1 MEKVFVAEPADAPV
15 ARGAET
21 AELRVEEMVAA
32 IAAKGDFPAAARVIQ
47 RLHDAVRRE
56 NCNALDVAQV
66 ILADPGLSS
75 KVLRVVNS
83 SFYRPRG
90 EPVSTITRAVF
101 LLGFE
106 AIRDLATGL
115 VLIDELAR
123 AGGNR
128 AGMRELLHHCLLCGS
143 VARSLSTAVGYPNPE
158 EAYLLGLFAN
168 WGELCL
174 AAYYPD
180 RYERARRAA
189 RGRAALEE
197 ALGTEFGLATSDLAT
212 AMLARWNFPGSY
224 ADYFRQS
231 HPTGDRAVATN
242 GQRLIAIVDVANDF
256 AAYASD
262 PDPEMQA
269 KADAI
274 LRTAETMFGRRIEDV
289 RAAAER
295 GAEDAREHLP
305 MLRSTPSAAPT
316 ARATGEARAAAAV
329 ASEPAG
335 SHLREVV
342 TTPEPTAA
350 ALAIL
355 AEITRAILAQDDIN
369 DTLAMVLEGVARTGQ
384 FDVAFLALLNGKKDH
399 LVGRLGY
406 GHGVAEYLSA
416 LRVPLVPEGGALADA
431 VLTRA
436 PKVVAQGSPV
446 MLVARGAAVPAIPA
460 SAFVAH
466 PLVVRGKAVGVM
478 VAARAAQEPA
488 LGAADVTLVQL
499 FCNQAGLALDRAV
512 G

>member
-1 MEKVFVAEPADAPV
+1 VADA
-15 ARGAET
+15 AET
-21 AELRVEEMVAA
+21 PELRIEEMVAA

-180 RYERARRAA
+180 RYERARRTAG
-189 RGRAALEE
+189 GRAALDA
-197 ALGTEFGLATSDLAT
+197 ALGAEFGLATGDLAT

-224 ADYFRQS
+224 ADYFRET
-231 HPTGDRAVATN
+231 HPKGDRAVATN

-256 AAYASD
+256 AAYATD
-262 PDPEMQA
+262 PDPESRAQA
-269 KADAI
+269 DTI
-274 LRTAETMFGRRIEDV
+274 LRAAETMFGRRIEDI

-305 MLRSTPSAAPT
+305 MLRSAPSNAPAGRANADARHVPT
-316 ARATGEARAAAAV
+316 A
-329 ASEPAG
+329 ASEPAAR
-335 SHLREVV
+335 LREVV
-342 TTPEPTAA
+342 AAPEPTAA
-350 ALAIL
+350 ALEIL

-416 LRVPLVPEGGALADA
+416 LRVPLVPEGGALAEA
-431 VLTRA
+431 VLGRT

-446 MLVARGAAVPAIPA
+446 MLVPRGAAVPAIPA

-478 VAARAAQEPA
+478 VVARAAGVPA

>member
-1 MEKVFVAEPADAPV
+1 MADA
-15 ARGAET
+15 AE
-21 AELRVEEMVAA
+21 APEVRIEEMVAA

-128 AGMRELLHHCLLCGS
+128 AGMRDLLHHCLLCGS

-180 RYERARRAA
+180 RYDRARRAA
-189 RGRAALEE
+189 GGRAALEV
-197 ALGTEFGLATSDLAT
+197 ALGAEFGLATGDLAT

-224 ADYFRQS
+224 ADYFRET
-231 HPTGDRAVATN
+231 HPKGDRAVATN

-256 AAYASD
+256 AAYATD
-262 PDPEMQA
+262 PDPEIQA

-274 LRTAETMFGRRIEDV
+274 LRSAETMFGRRIEDM

-305 MLRSTPSAAPT
+305 ILRSAPSTAPAGRT
-316 ARATGEARAAAAV
+316 NGDARHVPAAV
-329 ASEPAG
+329 SEPAAPQ
-335 SHLREVV
+335 LREVV
-342 TTPEPTAA
+342 APPEPTAA
-350 ALAIL
+350 AFEIL

-416 LRVPLVPEGGALADA
+416 LRVPLVPEAGALAEA
-431 VLTRA
+431 VLARA
-436 PKVVAQGSPV
+436 PKVVAQGAPA
-446 MLVARGAAVPAIPA
+446 MLVPCGAAVPAIPA

-478 VAARAAQEPA
+478 VAARASRLPA